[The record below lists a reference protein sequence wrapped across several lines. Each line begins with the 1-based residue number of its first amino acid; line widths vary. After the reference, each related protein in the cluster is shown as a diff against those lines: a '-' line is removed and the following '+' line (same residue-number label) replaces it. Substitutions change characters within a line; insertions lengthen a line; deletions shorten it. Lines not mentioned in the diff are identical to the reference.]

1 MSDTIITIEMT
12 EKQLAT
18 AISGLLF
25 SCSVNV
31 VASTNEEYQKELFE
45 LACLLKTVKPN
56 IRLDDIQFLKE
67 SDYEDSLSQHLL
79 EEFKNNLE
87 TITFEQV

>member
-1 MSDTIITIEMT
+1 MSDQIVTIEMT

-31 VASTNEEYQKELFE
+31 VSTTHQEYQKELFE
-45 LACLLKTVKPN
+45 LAKLLKTVNPDIK
-56 IRLDDIQFLKE
+56 LTEIQFLE
-67 SDYEDSLSQHLL
+67 DVDYEDSLST
-79 EEFKNNLE
+79 EVMEAFKGNVE
-87 TITFEQV
+87 VITFTQI